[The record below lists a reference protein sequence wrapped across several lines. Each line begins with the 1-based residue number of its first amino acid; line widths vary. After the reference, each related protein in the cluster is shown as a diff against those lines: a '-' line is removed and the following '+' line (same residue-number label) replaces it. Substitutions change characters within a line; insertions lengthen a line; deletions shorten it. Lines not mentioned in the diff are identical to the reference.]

1 MCYSTELG
9 IDNIYYN
16 DYKDLSDRDLH
27 RKKDILNDEYYRCI
41 GFSTL
46 YSIAAIGTLIATFA
60 TFGTSAAGTIPA
72 AAVSSVA
79 AGDNIDKTHKIHCK
93 MEIIDKILYKRK
105 KSEVKIF
112 KNKNALSIVSSDLKQ
127 KYN

>member
-9 IDNIYYN
+9 PNNIYFM
-16 DYKDLSDRDLH
+16 DYKDLSNRELL
-27 RKKDILNDEYYRCI
+27 RKGDILRDEYYRCI

-46 YSIAAIGTLIATFA
+46 YSIAAIGTLITTFV

-79 AGDNIDKTHKIHCK
+79 ASDNINKTQKIFCK
-93 MEIIDKILYKRK
+93 MQIIDKILYKRK
-105 KSEVKIF
+105 KSEVKV
-112 KNKNALSIVSSDLKQ
+112 L
-127 KYN
+127 